1 MGILRLFQKATNIG
15 FDEEE
20 GILCAQLNC
29 QCCNVE
35 PKLSMIISGYLL
47 TIRI

>member
-20 GILCAQLNC
+20 GILCAHLNF
-29 QCCNVE
+29 QCCNVG
-35 PKLSMIISGYLL
+35 LGWVGGGLRGL
-47 TIRI
+47 DQ